1 MPLMLRTSPLVF
13 VAAVALAAAAC
24 ATSPAMRSPLRE
36 RLATADTP
44 TVEDATRECLNS
56 LGWTA
61 DPIGS
66 VSGGSNVVSA
76 KNKDREQVQVFVH
89 QSDQKPRVTGGPD
102 DPKFWKCLADRLGGA
117 AAPSDDSGDGGT
129 GGGDKTDK
137 KDDKAPQSTG
147 DKGGGAS

>member
-1 MPLMLRTSPLVF
+1 MLRSAPILI
-13 VAAVALAAAAC
+13 VASIALAAC
-24 ATSPAMRSPLRE
+24 ASSPAMRSPLRE

-44 TVEDATRECLNS
+44 AVEDATRECLNS

-76 KNKDREQVQVFVH
+76 KNKDREQTQVFVN
-89 QSDQKPRVTGGPD
+89 QADQKPRVTGGPD
-102 DPKFWKCLADRLGGA
+102 DPKFWKCLAQKLGGG
-117 AAPSDDSGDGGT
+117 PSDDSGGDGGT
-129 GGGDKTDK
+129 DKGGDKGDKGDK
-137 KDDKAPQSTG
+137 KDGDKPSQDPG

>member
-1 MPLMLRTSPLVF
+1 MRSMLRPPSLVRACL
-13 VAAVALAAAAC
+13 AALALAGAAAAC

-44 TVEDATRECLNS
+44 AVEDATRECLGT

-102 DPKFWKCLADRLGGA
+102 DPKFWKCLADRLGGGG
-117 AAPSDDSGDGGT
+117 APSDDSGDGGA
-129 GGGDKTDK
+129 GGDK
-137 KDDKAPQSTG
+137 KDDKTPQDPG
-147 DKGGGAS
+147 DKAGGAS